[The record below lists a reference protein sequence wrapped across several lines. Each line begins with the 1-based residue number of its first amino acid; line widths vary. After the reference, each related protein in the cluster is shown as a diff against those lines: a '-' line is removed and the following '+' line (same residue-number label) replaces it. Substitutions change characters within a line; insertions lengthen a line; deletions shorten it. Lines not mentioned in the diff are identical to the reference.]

1 MSGFYKYSFTK
12 RERDEGKHASIIQ
25 KGKMERS
32 SALFVDSARLALG
45 GLEIRNLVLWNERT
59 GQMNALI
66 INIGRRWDD
75 PDGILKR
82 VGLRVHCMRAC
93 VAVDMRWL
101 EHA

>member
-1 MSGFYKYSFTK
+1 MGYLYKETFLGQSPPVRPSILRLGTSMSGFYKYSFTT

-25 KGKMERS
+25 KGKTEMS

-66 INIGRRWDD
+66 INIGRRW
-75 PDGILKR
+75 G
-82 VGLRVHCMRAC
+82 
-93 VAVDMRWL
+93 
-101 EHA
+101 